1 MSAPL
6 RPHSSHRN
14 SSQYFATRTQ
24 TASQFAPTAH
34 AFDTLP
40 VRRASGNSDRSKRST
55 AISQML
61 TYKHLVEVIVQYL
74 MKEGF
79 TFIEAYEQVLAV
91 GRLNPLTTARQLA
104 LNNPSIDQESF
115 LEFKAYNACT
125 RLKRR
130 YNKVL
135 AALTA

>member
-6 RPHSSHRN
+6 RPHSPSRN
-14 SSQYFATRTQ
+14 SSQYFATRPQ
-24 TASQFAPTAH
+24 VASQFAPTVH
-34 AFDTLP
+34 TFDASHT
-40 VRRASGNSDRSKRST
+40 RRVGRDSDRSKQPSST
-55 AISQML
+55 NQMQV
-61 TYKHLVEVIVQYL
+61 YKRLVEVLVQYL
-74 MKEGF
+74 MQEGF

-91 GRLNPLTTARQLA
+91 GRLNPLTTTRQIA

-135 AALTA
+135 AVMPA